1 MAYSPSKQNTPTPLM
16 VTVCPGLKPC
26 GVVVV
31 MVVVHVVTAGG
42 TTKAQPDSVAP
53 PVPAAI
59 FTWFSMNGCA
69 PVIVPC
75 TLLLKVIGRP
85 VNTSRLAAAIEGAPR
100 GSVLR
105 CRKSAVRVDVSP
117 TLSRFGLP

>member
-1 MAYSPSKQNTPTPLM
+1 M

-26 GVVVV
+26 AVVVV
-31 MVVVHVVTAGG
+31 MVAVQGPGAR
-42 TTKAQPDSVAP
+42 QPDSVAP
-53 PVPAAI
+53 PGELAMV
-59 FTWFSMNGCA
+59 TWFSMNGCA

-85 VNTSRLAAAIEGAPR
+85 VNTSRLVALIEGEPN
-100 GSVLR
+100 GSVFR